1 MPAKPTKLCLDTE
14 VVLDFFRGDQKTVQ
28 KIRQYSQRDILCI
41 TSLTYF
47 ELLVAIRGP
56 EKWDVIKAI
65 NNFEI
70 MGLDGEVSVKASRIY
85 EQLKEAKAQAGLREI
100 LNAAICTANDALL
113 FTKNRQAY
121 EGIRGLNFV

>member
-28 KIRQYSQRDILCI
+28 KIRQYSQKDILCI

-47 ELLVAIRGP
+47 ELLVAIKGS
-56 EKWDVIKAI
+56 EKWDVMKAVGS
-65 NNFEI
+65 FEI
-70 MGLDGEVSVKASRIY
+70 INFDGLVSMKASRIY
-85 EQLKEAKAQAGLREI
+85 EQLKDVNSQAGLREI
-100 LNAAICTANDALL
+100 INAATCTANDAVL

-121 EGIRGLNFV
+121 EGIKGLNFV